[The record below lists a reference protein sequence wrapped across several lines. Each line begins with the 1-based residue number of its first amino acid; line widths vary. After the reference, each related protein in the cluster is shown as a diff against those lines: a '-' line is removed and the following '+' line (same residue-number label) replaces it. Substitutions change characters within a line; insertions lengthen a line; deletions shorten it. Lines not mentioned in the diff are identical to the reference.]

1 MRKAILVLLLN
12 IIVFNSFAQKYTISG
27 FISDSETGE
36 QLIGSSIY
44 NLKNLTSGTITN
56 AYGFYSLTLE
66 KSNIQIIISFIGYK
80 AQSYN
85 LNLAKDTVINFQL
98 SPNIEL
104 EEVVVTG
111 KINNVETT
119 QMSFVDV
126 PIKTIKAMPV
136 LLGEVDVLKT
146 IQMLPGV
153 QSGTEGT
160 SGIYVRGGGPDQNLI
175 LLDGVPVYNVNH
187 LFGFFSVF
195 NADAINDVT
204 LIKGGF
210 PARYGGRLSSVLDIR
225 MKEGNM
231 KEIKGEAS
239 IGLIS
244 SKFTI
249 EGPLKKDTTAF
260 IFSLR
265 RTYIDILAA
274 PVMALVSSADNE
286 FDKFSTGYFFH
297 DINAKINHK
306 FSNRD
311 RIYFSVY
318 GGKDKAYSKI
328 EEEGQDYSNKLDFDL
343 HWGNLTTALRWN
355 HIFSSQLFGNTTLT
369 YSRYH
374 FVTETKDEYSYS
386 YNGESKNDKFEISYL
401 SGIYDIAGKI
411 DFDYLPSPNH
421 KIKFGVSGIY
431 HTFEPGVTA
440 LRFSDE
446 YIEENID
453 TTFGSKNLYSQEYV
467 AYVEDEIKIGSK
479 LKVNFG
485 GHFSGYNV
493 RDTFFYSF
501 QPRISAR
508 FLISRN
514 WSIKAAYSKMQQNL
528 HFLTNNTIGLPTDL
542 WLPATD
548 KITPQLSTQYAVGTN
563 ISINNQIDISV
574 EGFYKEMDNIIEYK
588 EGASFFGDS
597 DDGSLIGQNWENK
610 VEIGEGQAYGCEILL
625 KKDLGKLS
633 GWLGYT
639 LSWTNRQFDN
649 ISFGEVFPYRY
660 DRRHDI
666 SLVVTYKFND
676 RIDAGLTWVYGTG
689 NAVTLAQERYVP
701 VSEIDNLS
709 SDYTTFSTIDN
720 YGKRNNFR
728 MPAYHRL
735 DLGVNFSKEK
745 KRGVRTWSIS
755 VYNAYNRKNPFF
767 VRFEGES
774 LYDYSGASNRKLMQY
789 SLFPIIPSISY
800 KFSF

>member
-1 MRKAILVLLLN
+1 MRKILLVLILQFF
-12 IIVFNSFAQKYTISG
+12 VYNSFAQKYTISG

-36 QLIGSSIY
+36 QLIGASIY
-44 NLKNLTSGTITN
+44 NSENLTKGTITN

-66 KSNIQIIISFIGYK
+66 NPKAEVIVSYVGYK
-80 AQSYN
+80 PKAYK
-85 LNLAKDTVINFQL
+85 LNLTNNQSIDFQL
-98 SPNIEL
+98 TPNLEL
-104 EEVVVTG
+104 EEVIVTA
-111 KINNVETT
+111 KRNNVQST
-119 QMSFVDV
+119 QMSVVDV
-126 PIKTIKAMPV
+126 PIKAIKAMPV

-231 KEIKGEAS
+231 KEFKGEAS
-239 IGLIS
+239 IGIIS
-244 SKFTI
+244 SKLTI
-249 EGPLKKDTTAF
+249 EGPIKKDTTAY
-260 IFSLR
+260 ILSLR
-265 RTYIDILAA
+265 RTYIDILSA
-274 PVMALVSSADNE
+274 PIMSAVSKSNND
-286 FDKFSTGYFFH
+286 FDKFWAGYFFH

-306 FSNRD
+306 FSSKD
-311 RIYFSVY
+311 RLYLSVY

-328 EEEGQDYSNKLDFDL
+328 EEKGSNYENKLDFDL

-355 HIFSSQLFGNTTLT
+355 HIFSPQLFANTTLT
-369 YSRYH
+369 YSKYR
-374 FVTETKDEYSYS
+374 FVTETKDEYHYS
-386 YNGESKNDKFEISYL
+386 DGDNSSNDKFEIKYL
-401 SGIYDIAGKI
+401 SGINDIAAKI
-411 DFDYLPSPNH
+411 DFDYLPNPYH
-421 KIKFGVSGIY
+421 KIKFGVNVIY

-440 LRFSDE
+440 FSVSDD
-446 YIEENID
+446 YLEENID
-453 TTFGSKNLYSQEYV
+453 TTFGSKDLYSQEYV
-467 AYVEDEIKIGSK
+467 AYVEDEIKIGRK

-501 QPRISAR
+501 QPRVSAR
-508 FLISRN
+508 FLISNN
-514 WSIKAAYSKMQQNL
+514 WSIKAAYSKMQQSL
-528 HFLTNNTIGLPTDL
+528 HFLTNSTIGLPTDL

-548 KITPQLSTQYAVGTN
+548 KIKPQMSTQYAVGTN
-563 ISINNQIDISV
+563 ISLNKQIDLSI
-574 EGFYKEMDNIIEYK
+574 EGFYKEMDNLIEYK
-588 EGASFFGDS
+588 EGASFFGGS
-597 DDGSLIGQNWENK
+597 DDGSLIGQVWEDK
-610 VEIGEGQAYGCEILL
+610 VEIGSGLAYGCEILL
-625 KKDLGKLS
+625 KKDIGKLS
-633 GWLGYT
+633 GWIGYT
-639 LSWTNRQFDN
+639 LSWTNRQFEN
-649 ISFGEVFPYRY
+649 ISFGEEFPYRY

-666 SLVVTYKFND
+666 SLVLSYKFND

-689 NAVTLAQERYVP
+689 NAVTLAQERYIA
-701 VSEIDNLS
+701 VSNIDNVNS
-709 SDYTTFSTIDN
+709 GYITTIDN

-735 DLGVNFSKEK
+735 DVGVNFSKQK
-745 KRGVRTWSIS
+745 KRGVRTWSVS

-767 VRFEGES
+767 VQFEGGS
-774 LYDYSGASNRKLMQY
+774 FYDYSGYSN
-789 SLFPIIPSISY
+789 
-800 KFSF
+800 

>member
-1 MRKAILVLLLN
+1 MRKTLLVLLLY
-12 IIVFNSFAQKYTISG
+12 ILVYSSFAQKYTING
-27 FISDSETGE
+27 FISDAETGE
-36 QLIGSSIY
+36 QLIGASIY
-44 NLKNLTSGTITN
+44 NSKNLTSGTITN
-56 AYGFYSLTLE
+56 AYGFYSLTL
-66 KSNIQIIISFIGYK
+66 KNSNVDIVISYVGYK
-80 AQSYN
+80 PQAYKLS
-85 LNLAKDTVINFQL
+85 LSGDSTINFYL

-104 EEVVVTG
+104 EEVVITG
-111 KINNVETT
+111 KRDNVETT
-119 QMSFVDV
+119 QMSVIDV
-126 PIKTIKAMPV
+126 PIKTIKSMPV

-146 IQMLPGV
+146 IQLLPGV

-231 KEIKGEAS
+231 KEFKGEAS

-249 EGPLKKDTTAF
+249 EGPIKKDTTAF

-265 RTYIDILAA
+265 RTYLDILAA
-274 PVMALVSSADNE
+274 PAMAIFSSSDNGY
-286 FDKFSTGYFFH
+286 DKFNVGYFFH

-306 FSNRD
+306 FSNKD

-318 GGKDKAYSKI
+318 GGKDKAYSRI
-328 EEEGQDYSNKLDFDL
+328 EEEGEDYSDKLDFDL
-343 HWGNLTTALRWN
+343 HWGNITTALRWN
-355 HIFSSQLFGNTTLT
+355 HIFSPQLFGNSTVT

-374 FVTETKDEYSYS
+374 FVTEIDEEYHYT
-386 YNGESKNDKFEISYL
+386 YDGKTENDKYKISYL

-421 KIKFGVSGIY
+421 KIKFGVNAIY

-440 LRFSDE
+440 MHISDE
-446 YIEENID
+446 YLEENID

-479 LKVNFG
+479 FKINLG

-508 FLISRN
+508 YLISPN
-514 WSIKAAYSKMQQNL
+514 WSVKAAYSKMQQNL
-528 HFLTNNTIGLPTDL
+528 HFLANNTIGLPTDL

-563 ISINNQIDISV
+563 ISINKDLDFSI
-574 EGFYKEMDNIIEYK
+574 EGFYKEMDNLIEYK

-597 DDGSLIGQNWENK
+597 DDGSLIGQEWENK
-610 VEIGEGQAYGCEILL
+610 VEIGKGVAYGCEVLL

-639 LSWTNRQFDN
+639 LSWTERQFDN
-649 ISFGEVFPYRY
+649 ISFGKAFPYRY

-666 SLVVTYKFND
+666 SLVLTYKFND

-701 VSEIDNLS
+701 VTEIDNANS
-709 SDYTTFSTIDN
+709 EYGYISTVDN

-735 DLGVNFSKEK
+735 DLGVNFSKVK

-755 VYNAYNRKNPFF
+755 VYNVYNRKNPFF
-767 VRFEGES
+767 VQFEGGYF
-774 LYDYSGASNRKLMQY
+774 YDYSGLSNRKLMQY